1 MPKDEPTQY
10 TPKGLEIPIP
20 TRGQIDD
27 ALAKVAKPEV
37 SRKRKRG
44 AKKK

>member
-1 MPKDEPTQY
+1 MPEKEPTQY

-20 TRGQIDD
+20 TRSQVDD

-44 AKKK
+44 AKKQ